1 MDENWNID
9 ELVEQA
15 NRAAQ
20 ASSPGDADEVNVRL
34 VRHYASIKLIDEPGK
49 LGKEARYGARHLR
62 QILLVRKLLSSGY
75 GTAAIGE
82 FARQATNEQLDQ
94 LVAGRLEL
102 TIKSN
107 PALEYLQQIRNRQP
121 NAKPNA
127 AVVSDGCY
135 HKLTLEPGLE
145 IHVEQGF
152 KSSTDMIRLM
162 AKFQSAMSNLQKRG
176 IVHHA

>member
-1 MDENWNID
+1 MNENWNIE

-15 NRAAQ
+15 NRAVQ
-20 ASSPGDADEVNVRL
+20 VSGGGGDEVNVRL
-34 VRHYASIKLIDEPGK
+34 IRHYASIKLIDDPGK

-82 FARQATNEQLDQ
+82 FARLASDEQLDQ
-94 LVAGRLEL
+94 LVEGRLEL

-107 PALEYLQQIRNRQP
+107 PALEYLEQIRSRQP
-121 NAKPNA
+121 GASPVAGA
-127 AVVSDGCY
+127 ARDGCY
-135 HKLTLEPGLE
+135 HKLTLEPGLD

-152 KSSTDMIRLM
+152 KSSSDMVRLI
-162 AKFQSAMSNLQKRG
+162 AKFQAAIINLQKRG